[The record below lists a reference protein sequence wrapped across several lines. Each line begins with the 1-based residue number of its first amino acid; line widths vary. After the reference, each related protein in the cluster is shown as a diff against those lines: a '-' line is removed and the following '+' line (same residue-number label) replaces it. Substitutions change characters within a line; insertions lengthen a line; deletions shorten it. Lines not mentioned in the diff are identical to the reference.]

1 MRALNAL
8 LLSLLLA
15 VTSVTTAVARGQEP
29 MGLTLTLCSEGVAQ
43 TVTLDANGNP
53 VAPHEHHCPDCLSGL
68 LALDLPAPLPPLAR
82 PLTRAAALALPQPI
96 QAASAP
102 RTPSRARGPPV
113 FSA

>member
-29 MGLTLTLCSEGVAQ
+29 MGLTLTLCSEGEAR
-43 TVTLDANGNP
+43 TVTLDASGNP
-53 VAPHEHHCPDCLSGL
+53 VSAHEHHCPDCLSGL
-68 LALDLPAPLPPLAR
+68 VALDLPAPLPAPAR
-82 PLTRAAALALPQPI
+82 PLTRATSLALPQPV

-102 RTPSRARGPPV
+102 QTPSRARGPPV
-113 FSA
+113 FFA